1 MTLEELVN
9 GVSGFS
15 GWRHA
20 DKIKFFAWFLHSK
33 RGRERFMPADIK
45 ACYVELGLDEPSSIA
60 PFLTAM
66 EQRKPKDVLHNKQGY
81 ALEKRVRDELE
92 KKYGQRPAAIQVD
105 KLLME
110 LPAKVQNLAERTFLD
125 ETLICYR
132 CKAFR
137 AAIVMA
143 WNLAY
148 DHLCHYVLNKH
159 LAAFNV
165 QWPKSYQKKHA
176 DARIKA
182 VAVRDDFG
190 ELQESDV
197 IQICRSANIIT
208 NDIYKILNEKLG
220 KRNTYAHPSTVTAI
234 PHAAEEVINDLVTNV
249 VLKLVL

>member
-1 MTLEELVN
+1 MELEDLVN
-9 GVSGFS
+9 GIPGFS
-15 GWRHA
+15 KWTDA
-20 DKIKFFAWFLHSK
+20 DKIRFFAWFIHSK
-33 RGRERFMPADIK
+33 RGRERFTSADIRV
-45 ACYVELGLDEPSSIA
+45 CYDQLRLD
-60 PFLTAM
+60 
-66 EQRKPKDVLHNKQGY
+66 KPKDVNSYLAKMVSRKPSEALRNSQGY
-81 ALEKRVRDELE
+81 TLEKRVRDELE

-110 LPAKVQNLAERTFLD
+110 LLSKVPNLAERTFLD
-125 ETLICYR
+125 EALICYR

-148 DHLCHYVLNKH
+148 DHLCYYVLNKH
-159 LAAFNV
+159 LTAFNV

-182 VAVRDDFG
+182 ITVRDDFG
-190 ELQESDV
+190 ELQESDL

-220 KRNTYAHPSTVTAI
+220 KRNTYAHPSSVTAT
-234 PHAAEEVINDLVTNV
+234 PHAAEEVINELVTNV
-249 VLKLVL
+249 VLKLV

>member
-1 MTLEELVN
+1 MKLEDLIN
-9 GVSGFS
+9 SVSGFS
-15 GWRHA
+15 GWSHA

-33 RGRERFMPADIK
+33 RSRERFAAADIK

-66 EQRKPKDVLHNKQGY
+66 EKRRPREVIHNSQGY
-81 ALEKRVRDELE
+81 ALEKRIRDDLE

-105 KLLME
+105 KLLMD
-110 LPAKVQNLAERTFLD
+110 LPTKVPNLAERTFLD
-125 ETLICYR
+125 EALICYR

-137 AAIVMA
+137 SAIVMA

-148 DHLCHYVLNKH
+148 DHLCYYVLNKH
-159 LAAFNV
+159 LVAFNV
-165 QWPKSYQKKHA
+165 QWPKSYQKKHG

-190 ELQESDV
+190 ELQESEV

-220 KRNTYAHPSTVTAI
+220 KRNTYAHPSSVTAT
-234 PHAAEEVINDLVTNV
+234 PQAAEEVITELVMNV